1 MRVILL
7 EVAMVAS
14 ASAALSDQDMYMS
27 TYRNQARPVQ
37 ENKEYFDLQPQ
48 KNFYQE
54 YDRNAYGSN
63 QLQSQDSATNLSRY
77 RSNKSERRRRKQQD
91 NESHFAYDDKIGY
104 YWVNLESKSNP
115 AESSDAS
122 DNESPDFLKYF
133 QNLIGE
139 PYYADSNSLKD
150 MVRSAENRE

>member
-27 TYRNQARPVQ
+27 TYRNQASPAQ
-37 ENKEYFDLQPQ
+37 ENQEYFDLQPQ

-54 YDRNAYGSN
+54 YDRNAYGSY
-63 QLQSQDSATNLSRY
+63 QLQSQESATNLSRY

-122 DNESPDFLKYF
+122 GNESLDFLKYF

-139 PYYADSNSLKD
+139 PYYEDSNSLKD